1 MKLKKRLK
9 RASVRQLARS
19 AEAAFNLVPRRLALF
34 VGALMGLIAWRLL
47 PREQHMVRRLLRL
60 VLGDQLTAP
69 QRHNISRDLFIASGK
84 NLADFLRL
92 PKYFEKEV
100 KPLIAVDGIEHLD
113 NAYKRGRGVIG
124 VTGHLGNFELLAMYI
139 ASLGYRCAVIGRE
152 LYDPYLNRL
161 LVRRRQLAGL
171 TNIATT
177 DSPRRF
183 LSWLKS
189 GGIVGTLV
197 DIDSFRIR
205 SIMAPAFG
213 RLSNT
218 PIGPTMLGLRAE
230 AAFVPI
236 ACLRTDDNRYKVV
249 VRPEIKIERTD
260 DFEADVRCMTGRC
273 NLELEKLI
281 AIDLSQWIWYHN
293 RWRTR
298 PENSA

>member
-1 MKLKKRLK
+1 
-9 RASVRQLARS
+9 VRWLARS
-19 AEAAFNLVPRRLALF
+19 AEVTFNLVPRRLAVF
-34 VGALMGLIAWRLL
+34 VGAWMGLIAWRLL
-47 PREQHMVRRLLRL
+47 PREQHKVRRLLRL
-60 VLGDQLTAP
+60 IFGEKLSVP
-69 QRHNISRDLFIASGK
+69 ERHNISRDLFVASGK

-92 PKYFEKEV
+92 PKHFEREV
-100 KPLIAVDGIEHLD
+100 KPLIAVEGIEHLD

-124 VTGHLGNFELLAMYI
+124 VTGHLGNFELLAVYI

-152 LYDPYLNRL
+152 LYDPYLDSL
-161 LVRRRQLAGL
+161 LVRRRELAGL

-183 LSWLKS
+183 LYWLKS

-197 DIDSFRIR
+197 DTDSFRIR
-205 SIMAPAFG
+205 SIMVPAFG

-218 PIGPTMLGLRAE
+218 PVGPTMLGLRAD

-236 ACLRTDDNRYKVV
+236 ACLRTDDNQYKVV

-260 DFEADVRCMTGRC
+260 DFEADVRQVTARC

-281 AIDLSQWIWYHN
+281 SIDLSQWIWFHN
-293 RWRTR
+293 RWHTL